1 MPAVSPI
8 PIGPSMPRL
17 VITSTGKPARIVVTD
32 FDTKATFT
40 GDTFAVSNDPVV
52 GPIFWLGIY
61 NSVGTF
67 SLPAPKT
74 TTAAAPTS

>member
-1 MPAVSPI
+1 
-8 PIGPSMPRL
+8 MPRL
-17 VITSTGKPARIVVTD
+17 VVTSSGNPPRITVTD

-40 GDTFAVSNDPVV
+40 GDTFAFSNDAAA

-67 SLPAPKT
+67 SLPTPKPAT
-74 TTAAAPTS
+74 GPLAAVPPS